1 MGFLKN
7 LDIFKSINSEHKEGT
22 ILGSLLT
29 LISFIFIF
37 VFFFRE
43 MKVYRSQQ
51 LSSKLYVDKN
61 DYSDQVT
68 IYIDILFFKIECNTL
83 ILQVS

>member
-1 MGFLKN
+1 MGILKN
-7 LDIFKSINSEHKEGT
+7 LDIFKSVNSEHKEGT

-43 MKVYRSQQ
+43 MKVYRS
-51 LSSKLYVDKN
+51 
-61 DYSDQVT
+61 
-68 IYIDILFFKIECNTL
+68 
-83 ILQVS
+83 